1 MRNVKPNFLI
11 AGGVAS
17 GTSFLSSA
25 LMQHKDVYLPREQR
39 PEPNFFHYSWKYE
52 KGINWWLKKWFDE
65 VKEEPLI
72 GERSSLLFNS
82 LEAPERIFNFNKE
95 MKLIFCLRNPY
106 LRSWANYRFSV
117 LEGLEQ
123 NSFSQAL
130 LAEEER
136 TKNLSGKWGE
146 VKPFSYIERSKYL
159 QPLKKY
165 ISLFGTENILLL
177 KSEGISSDPIGN
189 FEAIFNFL
197 KISSVP
203 IVLPKNYS
211 SPTVKNREE
220 QIRLRNII
228 GDEFSLFTEFIR
240 TESSHLV
247 KLNNLE
253 EENNFKKLV
262 NNLSFEKEEID
273 KSAKEILKS
282 ALEPDLKYLKE
293 VLPFDISDWTI

>member
-1 MRNVKPNFLI
+1 
-11 AGGVAS
+11 
-17 GTSFLSSA
+17 
-25 LMQHKDVYLPREQR
+25 MQHKDIYLPREQR

-123 NSFSQAL
+123 NSFPQAL

-136 TKNLSGKWGE
+136 TKNLSGKWSE

-165 ISLFGTENILLL
+165 ISVFGTENILLL
-177 KSEGISSDPIGN
+177 KSESISSDPIGN

-197 KISSVP
+197 KIPSMP
-203 IVLPKNYS
+203 FVLPKNYS

-247 KLNNLE
+247 KFNNLE

-273 KSAKEILKS
+273 KSATEILKT
-282 ALEPDLKYLKE
+282 ALEPDLEYLKE